1 MSYIISEK
9 RNVGFCSIKLVTKI
23 TLSTEEKDIL
33 QRYFETSPIKLIR
46 LKAQAIVMR
55 SSGIELNDI
64 ATAMFRDERT
74 LERWIK
80 DFSEKRIGSIFSGLV
95 GNENAAKLTREQ
107 KKEIGKILK
116 DKPSVYGLPKEFW
129 DLPQLKKYV
138 CGGRIVT

>member
-1 MSYIISEK
+1 
-9 RNVGFCSIKLVTKI
+9 LVTKI

-74 LERWIK
+74 LER
-80 DFSEKRIGSIFSGLV
+80 
-95 GNENAAKLTREQ
+95 
-107 KKEIGKILK
+107 
-116 DKPSVYGLPKEFW
+116 
-129 DLPQLKKYV
+129 
-138 CGGRIVT
+138 